1 MRVPTSPPRA
11 AALLALIWAAMTV
24 GGCSGSVGMP
34 VYRDLADIPER
45 PDVTPTSMNQ
55 QAVQNLRDE
64 RARTMEA
71 AESLRREPV
80 TPPEPAPP
88 PPAE

>member
-1 MRVPTSPPRA
+1 MRVPTSYRRA
-11 AALLALIWAAMTV
+11 AALSALILAV

-34 VYRDLADIPER
+34 VYRDLADIPDR
-45 PDVTPTSMNQ
+45 PDVTAGSVNQ
-55 QAVQNLRDE
+55 QAVQNLTDE
-64 RARTMEA
+64 RARTLEA

-80 TPPEPAPP
+80 TPPDPAPP